1 MNRSLATCFWVSV
14 WCLWLGCAQAAA
26 TSGSVSQQVPSL
38 SPSSGETPGP
48 AIHIPQNIF
57 DFGEVAEGSKI
68 SHEFTV
74 RNMGRA
80 TLEIQKVT
88 PD

>member
-1 MNRSLATCFWVSV
+1 MNRSLASYLWVSV
-14 WCLWLGCAQAAA
+14 LCLWLGCTQAAA
-26 TSGSVSQQVPSL
+26 TSGSVSPQVPSP
-38 SPSSGETPGP
+38 SPSSGEAPGP
-48 AIHIPQNIF
+48 AIHIPQNTF

-74 RNMGRA
+74 RNVGRA